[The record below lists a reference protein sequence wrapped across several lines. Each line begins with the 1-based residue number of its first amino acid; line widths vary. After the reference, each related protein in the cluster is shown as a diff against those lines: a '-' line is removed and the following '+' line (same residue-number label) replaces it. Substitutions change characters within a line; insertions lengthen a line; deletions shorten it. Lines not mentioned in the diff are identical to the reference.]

1 MNLRL
6 GAKLIIGYSL
16 IGLTLLLCAVA
27 GYLGVQRLSAS
38 SHFLVNEARQ
48 TVEGALKTSNG
59 VRDQLLRVEQL
70 LDGDNSAAAA
80 LEQARKQ
87 SQSAFDQI
95 ITAGLIPPDR
105 INALKQARQ
114 SFQQALRPLLQKHKA
129 HREALAGLQQ
139 RSEQLL
145 QRLAD
150 LNEQANRIIV
160 ERETNW
166 DSDEAAN
173 SQQTEEWFAATAATE
188 ARLSLYAALHALQ
201 QRLSGQD
208 PAPLLERIGNHLT
221 DLDIYIEDIATM
233 ALSAQTVPNSDS
245 NYRELLRQGLAEVRQ
260 SVDATLETYR
270 DLQQARQD
278 YRSRARNLL
287 LRTRETEQLA
297 DELIDEQIRA
307 VDEVSTTAFSGILLA
322 LGIGLLLLVVLFF
335 LSRRLVIRPVQ
346 LLADKLQD
354 IAHGEGDLTQTL
366 EAPGRDE
373 IADVARGF
381 NQFTG
386 RLRETIRRLVD
397 SVGQLQQQAGELN
410 QRSEQA
416 GEQIARQ
423 QQATGEVERSMQAM
437 ARSVQQVEQS
447 TDQARSDRQAIDRQ
461 LEHSQRV
468 ITETLDSING
478 FARNIEH
485 ASGVVDGVQKESAQI
500 GAVLEVIRGIA
511 EQTNLLA
518 LNAAIEAARAGEQG
532 RGFAVVADEVRG
544 LASRTQ
550 QSTSEIQTI
559 IERLQEG
566 VGNAAEVMNQS
577 RDQARETLSR
587 TDEASRSL
595 AEITAA
601 VERFD
606 AIIEAIASASGAQE
620 QASADMQQHLGAIVE
635 VGAESVS
642 SHQALQNLA
651 RQLAELAGR
660 LSALAEQFKV

>member
-6 GAKLIIGYSL
+6 GAKLIIGYGL
-16 IGLTLLLCAVA
+16 IGLTLLLCAAA
-27 GYLGVQRLSAS
+27 GYLGVQRLSVS

-48 TVEGALKTSNG
+48 TVEGALKTSSG

-70 LDGDNSAAAA
+70 LDGDENAAMA
-80 LEQARKQ
+80 LEQARKR
-87 SQSAFDQI
+87 SQTAFDQI
-95 ITAGLIPPDR
+95 IMAGLIPPDR
-105 INALKQARQ
+105 INALKQARE
-114 SFQQALRPLLQKHKA
+114 SFQQALQPLLQKYKA
-129 HREALAGLQQ
+129 YRETLESMQQ

-201 QRLSGQD
+201 QRLAGQD

-233 ALSAQTVPNSDS
+233 ALSAQSAPNSDLS
-245 NYRELLRQGLAEVRQ
+245 YRELLRQGLAEVRQ
-260 SVDATLETYR
+260 SVDATLESYR

-278 YRSRARNLL
+278 YRNRARNLL

-297 DELIDEQIRA
+297 DKLIDEQIRS
-307 VDEVSTTAFSGILLA
+307 VDEVSTTAASGILLA

-366 EAPGRDE
+366 NAPGRDE
-373 IADVARGF
+373 IAEVARGF

-386 RLRETIRRLVD
+386 QLRETIRRLID
-397 SVGQLQQQAGELN
+397 SVTQLQHQAGELN

-416 GEQIARQ
+416 GEQIERQ
-423 QQATGEVERSMQAM
+423 QQATGEVERTMQAM
-437 ARSVQQVEQS
+437 TRSVQQVEQS

-461 LEHSQRV
+461 LAHSQRV

-485 ASGVVDGVQKESAQI
+485 ASGVVDGVQQESAQI

-550 QSTSEIQTI
+550 QSTSEIQAI

-606 AIIEAIASASGAQE
+606 AIIEAIASASGAQK

-642 SHQALQNLA
+642 SHQALQSLA